1 MALLQKAI
9 VEHLEKHRSVYGSL
23 DFLPKHHFALHL
35 PQQIARDQALTDT
48 FVVERSHL
56 LPRQIANE
64 IDNSTTFEK
73 STITRVRLER
83 MSSLESIEE
92 RVGLTGK
99 DAAMCP
105 ELSRALGADVAVA
118 AGAHIDGIRIER
130 DDVLLVDGYT
140 IKLSDVCKTGERYF
154 LLGYLFQLIRT
165 LSESSSVWTNTDDL
179 HMLEWSGQ
187 RVRRCHAWSQRGDGT
202 WLTLQPVL
210 R

>member
-1 MALLQKAI
+1 MQKAI

-23 DFLPKHHFALHL
+23 DLLPKHHFALHL
-35 PQQIARDQALTDT
+35 PQQIARDKALTDC

-56 LPRQIANE
+56 LPRGIANE
-64 IDNSTTFEK
+64 IDNSIMFEK
-73 STITRVRLER
+73 STISRMLLAR
-83 MSSLESIEE
+83 MSSLESFEE
-92 RVGLTGK
+92 RNGLTGK

-105 ELSRALGADVAVA
+105 ELSRALGADVVVA
-118 AGAHIDGIRIER
+118 AGAQIDGIRIKR

-140 IKLSDVCKTGERYF
+140 IKLSAVCKSGERYF
-154 LLGYLFQLIRT
+154 LLGHVFQLIRT

>member
-1 MALLQKAI
+1 MPLLRKAI
-9 VEHLEKHRSVYGSL
+9 VEHLEKHRSVYGSVDL
-23 DFLPKHHFALHL
+23 LPKHHFALHL
-35 PQQIARDQALTDT
+35 PQQIARDKALTDT

-56 LPRQIANE
+56 LPRGIANE
-64 IDNSTTFEK
+64 IDNSISFDK
-73 STITRVRLER
+73 STVS
-83 MSSLESIEE
+83 MSSLESFEE
-92 RVGLTGK
+92 RVGLTGN

-118 AGAHIDGIRIER
+118 AGARIDGIRIER

-140 IKLSDVCKTGERYF
+140 IKLSVVCNSGERYF
-154 LLGYLFQLIRT
+154 LLGHLFQLIRT
-165 LSESSSVWTNTDDL
+165 LSESSSVWRNTDDL